1 MNMQTIQITILL
13 LDGFIKLAPWRIVTQ
28 AIGRIGYDSGMSLAY
43 SLRPA
48 IAATAALCLITVA
61 SVFGP
66 VLLAGYFV
74 GVAPSH
80 VSRGGLALGYA
91 VSVYLGVLL
100 WRGWGS
106 CFRSQ
111 TSCRKERR
119 GVFHV

>member
-28 AIGRIGYDSGMSLAY
+28 AIGRIGYDSGRSLAY

-48 IAATAALCLITVA
+48 SAVSAALCLIAVA
-61 SVFGP
+61 SIFGP
-66 VLLAGYFV
+66 ALLAGYFV
-74 GVAPSH
+74 GLTPSH

-91 VSVYLGVLL
+91 VPGPYLGVMLC
-100 WRGWGS
+100 GWGS

-111 TSCRKERR
+111 SCRKERR
-119 GVFHV
+119 GVFHA